1 MYRPP
6 GWEKLRVD
14 AFVRVCAVL
23 ADKRKPEAV
32 DLIEAGADAMLTA
45 LIAKGSRT
53 HMFRTNSNPISI
65 SNPRKRGWYVFIED
79 VK

>member
-1 MYRPP
+1 MYIPP
-6 GWEKLRVD
+6 HWEKLD
-14 AFVRVCAVL
+14 EGGEYG
-23 ADKRKPEAV
+23 ADK
-32 DLIEAGADAMLTA
+32 MLKA

-79 VK
+79 VKL